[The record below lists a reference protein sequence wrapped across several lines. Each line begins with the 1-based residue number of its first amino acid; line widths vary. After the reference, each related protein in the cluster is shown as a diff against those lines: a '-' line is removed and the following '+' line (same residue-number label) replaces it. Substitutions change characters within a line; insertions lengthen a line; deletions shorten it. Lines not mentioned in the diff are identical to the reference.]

1 MNNTGFLSIAQNSDT
16 DYFRL
21 CYFQFLYL
29 KKVMP
34 DVPYTVIVDRTT
46 YKDIPEKC
54 KTQLHKIVVLEN
66 DYAINENWKFS
77 NEPQVYDL
85 TPFENTIKIE
95 SDLLIT
101 RDISHWIPAL
111 DRKDIVF
118 AYGCKNFLQQKTEN
132 KFYRHFFIDNNL
144 PDIYNG
150 LMYFKK
156 SRLSE
161 RFFKLA
167 QDIFLNW
174 NILSNNFINSVN
186 VGATTDVV
194 YAITAKILGI
204 ENFIIPNLDF
214 WNFVHMKKRINNW
227 AFNDWTDIVITE
239 FDEKIFRIANI
250 NQYYPVH
257 YHDKNLITDDLINQY
272 EK

>member
-1 MNNTGFLSIAQNSDT
+1 
-16 DYFRL
+16 
-21 CYFQFLYL
+21 
-29 KKVMP
+29 
-34 DVPYTVIVDRTT
+34 
-46 YKDIPEKC
+46 
-54 KTQLHKIVVLEN
+54 
-66 DYAINENWKFS
+66 
-77 NEPQVYDL
+77 
-85 TPFENTIKIE
+85 
-95 SDLLIT
+95 
-101 RDISHWIPAL
+101 
-111 DRKDIVF
+111 
-118 AYGCKNFLQQKTEN
+118 
-132 KFYRHFFIDNNL
+132 
-144 PDIYNG
+144 
-150 LMYFKK
+150 MYFKK